1 MLKVLAKQVS
11 DCFLPE
17 ALYDNMTFRR
27 ADDTERS
34 VESEVEVSAMSLGVR
49 IKDERD
55 DRGADFEGDFLYQL

>member
-11 DCFLPE
+11 DCVLPE

-34 VESEVEVSAMSLGVR
+34 VESEVEVSAIPRSHPN
-49 IKDERD
+49 
-55 DRGADFEGDFLYQL
+55 GAHQSTSR